1 MGGVPADM
9 VQLCFPAPGF
19 KGFDTALMYSGG
31 KSETLLGE
39 MAGWKGVSEMATKV
53 GERLDYSLPFHSDQ
67 PLGWQKLGKRERK
80 EASRRLPFQTT
91 GLAQCPYCIGGQSP
105 DQHHNHG
112 IKL

>member
-39 MAGWKGVSEMATKV
+39 MAGWKGTSEMATKV
-53 GERLDYSLPFHSDQ
+53 GERLDCVQLTLSLRSTP
-67 PLGWQKLGKRERK
+67 GMAKTWEER
-80 EASRRLPFQTT
+80 A
-91 GLAQCPYCIGGQSP
+91 
-105 DQHHNHG
+105 
-112 IKL
+112 